1 MGIKSLTQLIK
12 KTSPAGIQH
21 VGLYTFKDKR
31 VAIDTSIFLYKS
43 LMNVRYKGDYL
54 RNKEGKVVSH
64 IQGIYTKT
72 IQYLSMGITPI
83 YIFDGKPPTEKSHCI
98 QERNKK
104 AQVCKAKMELTESK
118 EEKQSLEKGTIRM
131 TKEYI
136 DDLKHLFT
144 LMGVSYIHPD
154 GEAEAYAAELCRIGY
169 VDAVITEDMDTL
181 AYGCPTLIRNCID
194 KQLKR
199 PDIITVFSMDKILS
213 DFEMN
218 MNQFVDMC
226 ILCGCDYCPTIPKI
240 GSVRAYQQ
248 IKEHESIEK
257 FIEASK
263 CEITEEF
270 KGKYVPARNIFNI
283 FRDKI
288 NVNTMQIYSSNY
300 DSAALYAYLVHGC
313 SMSEKRVQNAL
324 KKIAQA
330 NK

>member
-12 KTSPAGIQH
+12 KTSPDSIQH

-43 LMNVRYKGDYL
+43 LMNVRHKGDYL
-54 RNKEGKVVSH
+54 RNKDGKVVSH
-64 IQGIYTKT
+64 IQGLYTKT
-72 IQYLSMGITPI
+72 VQYLSMGITPI

-104 AQVCKAKMELTESK
+104 AQECKAKMELTEST
-118 EEKQSLEKGTIRM
+118 EEKKSLEKGTIRM

-136 DDLKHLFT
+136 DDLKQLFT

-169 VDAVITEDMDTL
+169 VDAVITEDMDPL

-194 KQLKR
+194 KKLKR
-199 PDIITVFSMDKILS
+199 PDIVTVFSMDKILS
-213 DFEMN
+213 DFKMD
-218 MNQFVDMC
+218 MNQFIDMC

-240 GSVRAYQQ
+240 GSVRAYQH

-257 FIEASK
+257 FIETSK
-263 CEITEEF
+263 CEVSEEF
-270 KGKYVPARNIFNI
+270 KEKYLPARNVFNI
-283 FRDKI
+283 FRDKLDI
-288 NVNTMQIYSSNY
+288 ETIDIYSSSY
-300 DSAALYAYLVHGC
+300 DSAALYSYLVHGC

-324 KKIAQA
+324 KKIG
-330 NK
+330 